1 MLATFITWLSEK
13 QSSVFVVAT
22 ANNIYKL
29 PPEILRKGR
38 FDEIFFIGLPNE
50 KEKELIFKVHLSR
63 IRPKSWNLY
72 DIPYLTKLAK
82 NFSGAEVEESIIE
95 AMHIAFSENREFT
108 TDDIASS
115 IQQFIPLAELN
126 YEKIDELQE
135 WADAGKIRL
144 AS

>member
-1 MLATFITWLSEK
+1 M
-13 QSSVFVVAT
+13 
-22 ANNIYKL
+22 
-29 PPEILRKGR
+29 
-38 FDEIFFIGLPNE
+38 
-50 KEKELIFKVHLSR
+50 
-63 IRPKSWNLY
+63 Y

-126 YEKIDELQE
+126 YEK
-135 WADAGKIRL
+135 
-144 AS
+144 

>member
-1 MLATFITWLSEK
+1 MQLPIIFI
-13 QSSVFVVAT
+13 
-22 ANNIYKL
+22 NYL
-29 PPEILRKGR
+29 PRFLRKGR

-63 IRPKSWNLY
+63 LRPKSWTSY
-72 DIPYLTKLAK
+72 DISYLTKLAK

-108 TDDIASS
+108 TEDIATS

-126 YEKIDELQE
+126 SEKIDELQE

>member
-1 MLATFITWLSEK
+1 M
-13 QSSVFVVAT
+13 
-22 ANNIYKL
+22 
-29 PPEILRKGR
+29 
-38 FDEIFFIGLPNE
+38 
-50 KEKELIFKVHLSR
+50 
-63 IRPKSWNLY
+63 Y

>member
-1 MLATFITWLSEK
+1 MKFS
-13 QSSVFVVAT
+13 
-22 ANNIYKL
+22 
-29 PPEILRKGR
+29 
-38 FDEIFFIGLPNE
+38 FIGLPSN

-63 IRPKSWNLY
+63 LRPKSWNLY

-108 TDDIASS
+108 TADIASS
-115 IQQFIPLAELN
+115 IEQFIPLAELN
-126 YEKIDELQE
+126 SEKIDELQE